1 MQLLIARKGAD
12 FCTTI
17 PRFLLLIQ
25 LKEWDLWGPL
35 LVCLTL
41 SIMLSSTAP
50 ANQGAL
56 VFASVFV
63 VVWCGAAMVT
73 LNAQLLGGGIS
84 FFQSVCVLGYCV
96 FPLTVASAVCLIVSA
111 FHAPFFVKAII
122 VVVGFLWSTRG
133 EFTSVSRCVCKGMQ
147 YTASARTSC
156 SHSLKV
162 QLHIVERNA
171 AVQLD
176 SEDILFQ
183 HSFSYSPRIAILY
196 KQYTWS
202 DSTVAFVCTMYICM
216 LFTSN
221 SVSGVHQADHI
232 P

>member
-1 MQLLIARKGAD
+1 
-12 FCTTI
+12 
-17 PRFLLLIQ
+17 
-25 LKEWDLWGPL
+25 
-35 LVCLTL
+35 VCLTL

-133 EFTSVSRCVCKGMQ
+133 EFTLV
-147 YTASARTSC
+147 T
-156 SHSLKV
+156 
-162 QLHIVERNA
+162 
-171 AVQLD
+171 
-176 SEDILFQ
+176 
-183 HSFSYSPRIAILY
+183 
-196 KQYTWS
+196 
-202 DSTVAFVCTMYICM
+202 TVFAKACGTPQPY
-216 LFTSN
+216 
-221 SVSGVHQADHI
+221 
-232 P
+232 